1 MIPEIEYVELEGL
14 GHCVHEER
22 PAEFVAIA
30 VEFVRRVL
38 GDEKS

>member
-22 PAEFVAIA
+22 FVAIA